1 MRLGRLIALAFVVL
15 GLFAFIWFYER
26 KQPTTEE
33 LREREGKLFPLLQTD
48 KVQTVRIRNT
58 HGEFAFKK
66 EGNSWQLTSPVK
78 DDANQWAVSGLLSQL
93 ANLKA
98 ERTLPR
104 SEVTLADYGLEK
116 PERWVEA
123 SDGSGRTFKVS
134 FGSELPLGN
143 TAAALTDGSQVFLVS
158 KWILSDLDKDLSGWR
173 SNELLS
179 FFTSDVNAVTVA
191 GPAGRWA
198 AAKAGNSWQLTE
210 PLSDLAEREEVEGVL
225 SDLSGAR
232 IKEFLDSAADLAA
245 LGLAAPRYTVTLV
258 RKEGSPLTLA
268 FGQERDKDGARQ
280 VACRRGE
287 RVFWVDA
294 SATSH
299 LAKELAAFR
308 SAKLL
313 QFSTWQVDKLE
324 LERGKE
330 KVTVERKE
338 GVWRSARGEVDSGL
352 VFSRLNT
359 LSELKVLA
367 FDQPEPTGEPLGKV
381 RMVGQEGLDVTASFY
396 PGSKPEEVLAVVK
409 GRPKALAVDKA
420 RVEEVLSGVQELAES
435 KPARTP
441 GPEK

>member
-1 MRLGRLIALAFVVL
+1 MRLGRLIALALVVF

-26 KQPTTEE
+26 KKPTTEE
-33 LREREGKLFPLLQTD
+33 LKEREGKLFPAMETD
-48 KVQTVRIRNT
+48 KVQTLRIRNT

-66 EGNSWQLTSPVK
+66 EGDSWQLTRPVQ
-78 DDANQWAVSGLLSQL
+78 DQANQWAVSGLLSQL
-93 ANLKA
+93 ASLKA

-104 SEVTLADYGLEK
+104 SEVKLADYGLDK

-123 SDGSGRTFKVS
+123 SDTTGRTFKVS

-143 TAAALTDGSQVFLVS
+143 TVAALTDGSQVLLVS
-158 KWILSDLDKDLSGWR
+158 KWVLSDLDKDLDGFR

-179 FFTSDVNAVTVA
+179 FLSSDVNAVTVV

-198 AAKAGNSWQLTE
+198 AARAGHSWQLTE
-210 PLSDLAEREEVEGVL
+210 PVADLADREEVEGVL

-232 IKEFLDSAADLAA
+232 IKEFLDEGADVAA
-245 LGLAAPRYTVTLV
+245 LGLQAPRFTVTLV

-268 FGQERDKDGARQ
+268 FGLERDKEGSKQ

-294 SATSH
+294 SATGH
-299 LAKELAAFR
+299 LAKEPAAFR

-313 QFSTWQVDKLE
+313 QFSSWQVDKLE
-324 LERGKE
+324 IQRGKA

-338 GVWRSARGEVDSGL
+338 GIWRSDRGEVDSGP

-367 FDQPEPTGEPLGKV
+367 FDQPEPGGEPVGSVHL
-381 RMVGQEGLDVTASFY
+381 VGQEGLSVTASFY
-396 PGSKPEEVLAVVK
+396 PAAKPEEILAVVQ
-409 GRPKALAVDKA
+409 GRPKALAVDRAK
-420 RVEEVLSGVQELAES
+420 VEEVLSGVEELA
-435 KPARTP
+435 KPKPTP
-441 GPEK
+441 TAAK

>member
-1 MRLGRLIALAFVVL
+1 MRLGRLIALALVVF

-33 LREREGKLFPLLQTD
+33 LQERQGKLFPTMETE
-48 KVQTVRIRNT
+48 KVQTLVLHNA
-58 HGEFAFKK
+58 HGEFEFKK
-66 EGNSWQLTSPVK
+66 EGDSWQLTRPVK
-78 DDANQWAVSGLLSQL
+78 DQANQGAVSGLLSQL

-104 SEVTLADYGLEK
+104 SEVKLADYGLEK
-116 PERWVEA
+116 PERWVQA
-123 SDGSGRTFKVS
+123 ADATGHTFKVS

-143 TAAALTDGSQVFLVS
+143 TAAALTDGTQVFLVS
-158 KWILSDLDKDLSGWR
+158 KWILSDLDKDLAGWR

-179 FFTSDVNAVTVA
+179 FFTSDVNALTVV
-191 GPAGRWA
+191 GPSGRWA
-198 AAKAGNSWQLTE
+198 AARAGNGWQLTE
-210 PLSDLAEREEVEGVL
+210 PFADLAEREEVEGVL

-232 IKEFLDSAADLAA
+232 IKEFLDQGFDLKA
-245 LGLAAPRYTVTLV
+245 LGLESPRFTVTLV

-268 FGQERDKDGARQ
+268 FGQERDKEGARQ

-299 LAKELAAFR
+299 LVKEPAAFR
-308 SAKLL
+308 SGKLL

-324 LERGKE
+324 LERGQE
-330 KVTVERKE
+330 KATLERKE
-338 GVWRSARGEVDSGL
+338 GVWRSNQGEVDSGP

-367 FDQPEPTGEPLGKV
+367 FDQVEPSGEPLGRV
-381 RMVGQEGLDVTASFY
+381 HLVGQEGLDVTASFF
-396 PGSKPEEVLAVVK
+396 PGPKPEEVLAVVK
-409 GRPKALAVDKA
+409 GRPKALAVDRAK
-420 RVEEVLSGVQELAES
+420 VEEVLSGLKELA
-435 KPARTP
+435 KPKPTP
-441 GPEK
+441 TPAK

>member
-1 MRLGRLIALAFVVL
+1 MRFGRLVFLALLVV

-33 LREREGKLFPLLQTD
+33 LKEREGKLFPHMETD
-48 KVQTVRIRNT
+48 KVHTVFIRNT

-66 EGNSWQLTSPVK
+66 DGDNWQLTRPVQ
-78 DDANQWAVSGLLSQL
+78 DQANQWAVSGLLSQL

-104 SEVTLADYGLEK
+104 SEVKLADYGLEK
-116 PERWVEA
+116 PEKWVEV
-123 SDGSGRTFKVS
+123 SDSSGRTFKVT

-143 TAAALTDGSQVFLVS
+143 TAAAITDGSQVFLVS

-179 FFTSDVNAVTVA
+179 FFTSDVNAVTVV

-198 AAKAGNSWQLTE
+198 AAKVGNSWQLTE
-210 PLSDLAEREEVEGVL
+210 PVADLAEREEVEGVL
-225 SDLSGAR
+225 SDLSAAR
-232 IKEFLDSAADLAA
+232 IKEFLEEGADPVA
-245 LGLAAPRYTVTLV
+245 LGLAAPRFTVTLV
-258 RKEGSPLTLA
+258 RKEGSPLTLI
-268 FGQERDKDGARQ
+268 FGQEREKEGGKQ

-287 RVFWVDA
+287 RLFWVEA

-299 LAKELAAFR
+299 LAKGPGAFR
-308 SAKLL
+308 SGKLL

-324 LERGKE
+324 VEQGQE

-338 GVWRSARGEVDSGL
+338 GAWRSDKGEVDSGPVL
-352 VFSRLNT
+352 SRLNT

-367 FDQPEPTGEPLGKV
+367 FDQPEPSGEPMGKV
-381 RMVGQEGLDVTASFY
+381 HLVGQEGLDVTASFY
-396 PGSKPEEVLAVVK
+396 PGSKPAELLAVVR
-409 GRPKALAVDKA
+409 GRPRAFAVDRAK
-420 RVEEVLSGVQELAES
+420 VEEVLSGAEELA
-435 KPARTP
+435 KPQPTP
-441 GPEK
+441 QPAQ